1 MLVWYFG
8 YELGLGIRLC
18 SSRFPS
24 NTKFLT
30 SISDLQSIYII
41 INIKNNISM
50 CYQYDHNAYNQNI
63 KVINEYKSIISIEFD
78 FIINISQIIPY
89 LIILFKVFYY
99 FILFI
104 LFSSN
109 LTLIVCIQIIHKSN
123 IFIIIND
130 LCNLI

>member
-1 MLVWYFG
+1 
-8 YELGLGIRLC
+8 
-18 SSRFPS
+18 
-24 NTKFLT
+24 
-30 SISDLQSIYII
+30 
-41 INIKNNISM
+41 M